1 MERKMTGSRGVF
13 PGKLV
18 VFVLT
23 QIPALFG
30 MTQQAWWQDFA
41 AWFAALPLTQEQ
53 TYCSFSV

>member
-1 MERKMTGSRGVF
+1 MTGSRGVF